1 MKIKLIWTDIQTGQI
16 RETIQQTPI
25 ALGRGFSQ
33 MPSVI
38 DGKTVVRIVFVDPAV
53 SIFHA
58 LFDEENGEL
67 VIIDQKSTNGTFV
80 NGLQQDKCQVLEQ
93 DTIQIGLYQIQV
105 EILGDP
111 HTAVQTYH
119 YSSKPLKSS
128 KSEGDQ
134 DFEKPCFSQ
143 DRSSSNYS
151 NQFFDADSNLDNT
164 NTEPGFS
171 YSDYSSEY
179 SGDESFNYQQN
190 IDFTEADSQSL
201 EVETDTNFEQDMG
214 AS

>member
-1 MKIKLIWTDIQTGQI
+1 MKIKLIWTDIQTGQV

-38 DGKTVVRIVFVDPAV
+38 EGKSVVRIVFVDPAV

-58 LFDEENGEL
+58 LLDEENGEL
-67 VIIDQKSTNGTFV
+67 IIIDQKSTNGTFV

-93 DTIQIGLYQIQV
+93 DTIQIGRYQIQV
-105 EILGDP
+105 EILDAP
-111 HTAVQTYH
+111 LTKAQTSN
-119 YSSKPLKSS
+119 SSSQSLRSS
-128 KSEGDQ
+128 ENHGNNEIKELH
-134 DFEKPCFSQ
+134 FSQ
-143 DRSSSNYS
+143 ANSLSEYS
-151 NQFFDADSNLDNT
+151 NQFFNSYSNLDNP

-171 YSDYSSEY
+171 QSDYFSEY
-179 SGDESFNYQQN
+179 SRDESFDYQQN

-201 EVETDTNFEQDMG
+201 AVEADTNFEQDMG